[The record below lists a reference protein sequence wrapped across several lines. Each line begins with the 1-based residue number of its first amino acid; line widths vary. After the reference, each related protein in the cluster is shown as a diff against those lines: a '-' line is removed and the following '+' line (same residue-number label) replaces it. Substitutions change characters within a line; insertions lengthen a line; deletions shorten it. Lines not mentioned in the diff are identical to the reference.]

1 MDNIGYAFIGTPKGL
16 QTKNGGILE
25 GADIR
30 RHIDLDGN
38 LIQVDPQTE
47 LFAIRKVLVDKDVF
61 YFISQYEYAKEMES
75 QRTGTFFGST
85 IVLKNHIAPAE
96 AILLILSELMATLRE
111 YIAPDG
117 RFMTTFER
125 IQLRPS
131 KRLWGVEHSL
141 RAMPNKIKQISDEH
155 LFVHLKGKNDFRDRV
170 NFIHQCLNSKT
181 FQPFL
186 TVYASDSTTILN
198 FVRGNKTMRTAS
210 IGVSYETSLERLERH
225 YQKLMQS
232 VEEESVAV
240 ENWRTEKAEL
250 MKKVDQLT
258 QKQQKLSSQYKDT
271 ERSIVVNLSKLEK
284 LEKALSVSV
293 KSLQQQQQVADQ
305 HYQKAQQNYEADLS
319 HFEEHIAQL
328 KTTSEELERQ
338 HTTLS
343 KEVQQ
348 FLQGKAKLQK
358 RNQKLLDDFELI
370 SHNVKQS
377 EQRNE
382 QEFEANQALAKE
394 KLKLEEA
401 VSQLKNDYDAL
412 TALLE
417 EARVQASTTIPPKT
431 KVAPEIVAATS
442 IASTLPSILE
452 EENHPELELELSE
465 QQSASA

>member
-1 MDNIGYAFIGTPKGL
+1 MSNIGYAFIGTPKGL
-16 QTKNGGILE
+16 QTKNGGIIE

-38 LIQVDPQTE
+38 IIQVDPQTE
-47 LFAIRKVLVDKDVF
+47 LFSIRKVLVEKDVF

-85 IVLKNHIAPAE
+85 IVLKNHVAPAE

-125 IQLRPS
+125 IKLRPS

-141 RAMPNKIKQISDEH
+141 RAMPSKIKQISDEN

-181 FQPFL
+181 FESFS
-186 TVYASDSTTILN
+186 TVYASDSTSILN

-240 ENWRTEKAEL
+240 ENWRKEKEEL
-250 MKKVDQLT
+250 IKTVDQLT
-258 QKQQKLSSQYKDT
+258 RKQQQLSSQYKET

-284 LEKALSVSV
+284 LEKSLSVSV
-293 KSLQQQQQVADQ
+293 KSLQQQQQAADQ
-305 HYQKAQQNYEADLS
+305 HYQKTQKDYESDLS
-319 HFEEHIAQL
+319 HFEQHLSQL
-328 KTTSEELERQ
+328 KTTNEQLERQ
-338 HTTLS
+338 HTTLNE
-343 KEVQQ
+343 EVQQ

-370 SHNVKQS
+370 SHNVAQS

-382 QEFEANQALAKE
+382 HEFELNQQLAKE

-401 VSQLKNDYDAL
+401 VQQLKGDYDAL
-412 TALLE
+412 IALIE
-417 EARVQASTTIPPKT
+417 KT
-431 KVAPEIVAATS
+431 KAQAVETVVEPRTAAT
-442 IASTLPSILE
+442 INVATTLPSILT
-452 EENHPELELELSE
+452 EENHSELELERSE
-465 QQSASA
+465 QQGALA